1 MGLSFLTPIGALFA
15 LAAAVPLAA
24 LLLAERR
31 AEHVRCALSL
41 ASPRRRA
48 LAPVVLALVLL
59 PTLVAV
65 AAAQPVV
72 VRQRALRQRSDA
84 QAFFV
89 FDTSLSMSARSSPT
103 APTRLA
109 RAKREALKL
118 RASLGD
124 IPVGIASMTDRTLP
138 SLLPTTDT
146 VLFERTLRQSI
157 GINRPPPSQRYP
169 GRATT
174 LQALFPVAGSHF
186 FSTGVAHRILVVFT
200 DGEASRLPPD
210 AQFTLPQQVLVPP
223 LLVHV
228 WSPDE
233 RIYAHARVDPRYA
246 PDPASGQALEQ
257 FASLTKG
264 HVFGESDLGRL
275 AATIHAEA
283 GNAAAH
289 TTVDAYSRIALAPW
303 FVLGGIVPLAFLF
316 WRRNV

>member
-1 MGLSFLTPIGALFA
+1 VELSFLTPLGAVFA
-15 LAAAVPLAA
+15 LAAAVPLVA

-31 AEHVRCALSL
+31 AVLVRRALSL

-72 VRQRALRQRSDA
+72 VRQRALEQRADA

-89 FDTSLSMSARSSPT
+89 FDTSLSMSARASPT

-109 RAKREALKL
+109 RAKREALRL

-138 SLLPTTDT
+138 SLLPTTDSA
-146 VLFERTLRQSI
+146 LFERTLRQSI

-174 LQALFPVAGSHF
+174 LQALSPIAGSHF
-186 FSTGVAHRILVVFT
+186 FSSGVTHRILVVFT
-200 DGEASRLPPD
+200 DGEASSLPPD
-210 AQFTLPQQVLVPP
+210 AQYTLPQQVLVPP

-233 RIYAHARVDPRYA
+233 RIYVHGRIDPRYA
-246 PDPASGQALEQ
+246 PDPASAEALAQ

-264 HVFGESDLGRL
+264 HVFGEHELGRL
-275 AATIHAEA
+275 AATIHSEA
-283 GNAAAH
+283 GKAAAH

-303 FVLGGIVPLAFLF
+303 LVLGGIVPLGFLF
-316 WRRNV
+316 WRRNL